1 MPVPNK
7 RQKTSHSTIQ
17 SESPTQRDDVL
28 QAPIGQSQA
37 EIVSNAVSGQST
49 QQSDQSALRSQ
60 QQSNMRD
67 LDREEVTVS
76 ARNGLTEIH
85 KPHLLWEVRSICLIN
100 SLLVM
105 MIPCQTTVDHYFCS
119 HMCSR

>member
-7 RQKTSHSTIQ
+7 RQKTSHSTIK
-17 SESPTQRDDVL
+17 SESPTHGDDVL
-28 QAPIGQSQA
+28 EAPIGQSQA
-37 EIVSNAVSGQST
+37 EIVSSAVSGQST
-49 QQSDQSALRSQ
+49 EQSDQSALRSQ

-85 KPHLLWEVRSICLIN
+85 KPHLLWEVSGIYLIN
-100 SLLVM
+100 SFLL
-105 MIPCQTTVDHYFCS
+105 
-119 HMCSR
+119 